1 MNRDGRGDPPA
12 DTRSEMFDVNQRL
25 GLLCIDDG
33 DRRTIATAALEEL
46 GYRIHFAT
54 STDDAAERVRK
65 NSYEV
70 VLVDQAFQGAS
81 PHDNPFLAK
90 IQWLPITIRRY
101 MFVTLLGAEF
111 KTFDAMMAFAKS
123 VNLVVGYADMAQLK
137 AILQRGVADNDQ
149 FYRVFRQ
156 VLAETGKR

>member
-1 MNRDGRGDPPA
+1 MSDTPA
-12 DTRSEMFDVNQRL
+12 ETRSEAFDVNSRL

-33 DRRTIATAALEEL
+33 DRRTGAAAAVEEL
-46 GYRIHFAT
+46 GYRVHVGT
-54 STDDAAERVRK
+54 SADDAAERVRK
-65 NSYEV
+65 TSYDV
-70 VLVDQAFQGAS
+70 VVVDQAFQGAS

-90 IQWLPITIRRY
+90 LQALPMTVRRS
-101 MFVTLLGAEF
+101 MFVTLLGAQF

-123 VNLVVGYADMAQLK
+123 VNLVVGYNDIAQLK

-156 VLAETGKR
+156 VLAEKR